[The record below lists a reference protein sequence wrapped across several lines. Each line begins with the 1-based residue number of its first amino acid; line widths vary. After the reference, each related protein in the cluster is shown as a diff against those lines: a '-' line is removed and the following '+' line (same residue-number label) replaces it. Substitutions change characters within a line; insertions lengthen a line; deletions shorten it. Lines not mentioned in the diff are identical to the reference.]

1 LEYYEWKKCS
11 YSGSEQNENFSKYL
25 QDKYSTSSWK
35 KLVMQI
41 TQKKVKAIFAVNCVI
56 LCSKSKFKLLY
67 LKIWAY
73 ILSNFFLRWFWIC
86 YNHLNQKIYPLRSA
100 PSAFLLSQKKP
111 KMPFFMNILDIW
123 FLCGKEY
130 KSKKNILFQKHLQ
143 QTCDK

>member
-1 LEYYEWKKCS
+1 
-11 YSGSEQNENFSKYL
+11 
-25 QDKYSTSSWK
+25 
-35 KLVMQI
+35 MQI
-41 TQKKVKAIFAVNCVI
+41 TQKKVKAIFAVNWVI

-86 YNHLNQKIYPLRSA
+86 YNHLNQKKFPLRSA

-111 KMPFFMNILDIW
+111 KMPFFMKILDIW

-130 KSKKNILFQKHLQ
+130 KSKKKKIFYFKNIFNIHVTSKFKKISIG
-143 QTCDK
+143 TKINDKIRVVKSQFCTFH